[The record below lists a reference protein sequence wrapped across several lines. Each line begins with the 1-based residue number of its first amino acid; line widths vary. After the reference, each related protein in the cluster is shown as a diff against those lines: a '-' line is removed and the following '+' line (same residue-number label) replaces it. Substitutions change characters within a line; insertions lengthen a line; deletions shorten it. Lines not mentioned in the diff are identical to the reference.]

1 VFIYNHSASYTLNK
15 GVIIAIIIA
24 VAIAV
29 GVGITSS
36 MNETIEKDDLP
47 GVVED
52 SEPEHFTVT
61 LEENVGFQDIP
72 P

>member
-1 VFIYNHSASYTLNK
+1 
-15 GVIIAIIIA
+15 

-52 SEPEHFTVT
+52 SE
-61 LEENVGFQDIP
+61 I
-72 P
+72 